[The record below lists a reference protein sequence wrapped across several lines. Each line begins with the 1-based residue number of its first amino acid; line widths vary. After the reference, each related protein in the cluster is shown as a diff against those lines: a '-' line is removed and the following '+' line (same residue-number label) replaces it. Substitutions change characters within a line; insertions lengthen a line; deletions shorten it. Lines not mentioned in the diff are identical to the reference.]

1 MPKQLN
7 HYIGDTTHSNIVDLK
22 KELDITWQ
30 NVYVGIAESE
40 EIREAFRTYFEEKKN
55 QEEE

>member
-7 HYIGDTTHSNIVDLK
+7 HYIGDTTHSNIVNLK
-22 KELDITWQ
+22 DELDITWQ

-40 EIREAFRTYFEEKKN
+40 EIREAFRNYFET
-55 QEEE
+55 EEDEE